1 MRGHGSSEL
10 HAPTLSRRSGPSC
23 GAQLRQLLCR
33 ELAYSIRGPG
43 DHEDTLLN
51 KMRFDCTVGS
61 RYERRPALAAFH
73 QPWSA
78 SGPDDRRPTVKRRLW
93 FRASWRRAAAAAAT
107 ITFCS
112 SAINSPSSVVRIF
125 RTKPST
131 TPWAACA
138 ERPLAGSR
146 LSLLQEDETAKTI

>member
-1 MRGHGSSEL
+1 MVSLWTGRQ
-10 HAPTLSRRSGPSC
+10 APDCEKATVVPGVVEEE
-23 GAQLRQLLCR
+23 RQL
-33 ELAYSIRGPG
+33 A
-43 DHEDTLLN
+43 
-51 KMRFDCTVGS
+51 V
-61 RYERRPALAAFH
+61 
-73 QPWSA
+73 
-78 SGPDDRRPTVKRRLW
+78 RL
-93 FRASWRRAAAAAAT
+93 AAAAAAT